1 MKFLPFTSSVCSI
14 FFNKQTQAAT
24 EARPVEEEQQQK
36 LISVLDA
43 WGLQRHPIPGEGNC
57 CFSSVAFALIT
68 NHDVLMQHNSSFFTS
83 KKLVTT
89 DVDVLSKTLR
99 ELAVKE
105 WRENEDEYQGCLV
118 HSNVSEEA
126 EHFLQCGYFEG
137 ELGDTMVL
145 ALSNAL
151 GLPIIVFSSIPNHRF
166 ISIFP
171 RQVNISFPIYLA
183 YTHCGPGHYDGV
195 VMKTDTSCTA
205 SDSHETHTKPQYCT
219 CGKK

>member
-1 MKFLPFTSSVCSI
+1 MFCS
-14 FFNKQTQAAT
+14 
-24 EARPVEEEQQQK
+24 
-36 LISVLDA
+36 
-43 WGLQRHPIPGEGNC
+43 G
-57 CFSSVAFALIT
+57 
-68 NHDVLMQHNSSFFTS
+68 
-83 KKLVTT
+83 T
-89 DVDVLSKTLR
+89 DVNVLSKTLR

-105 WRENEDEYQGCLV
+105 WRENEDEYQGFLV

-219 CGKK
+219 CEKK